1 MYNRVIL
8 IGRLVSDP
16 ELSFTPSEK
25 AVCKLRM
32 AVDGAYAGQD
42 GRKESVFITVTAW
55 NKQGQSCANYLAKGR
70 MIAVEGKLN
79 IRQYE
84 AKDGGKRSVT
94 EVVADTVRFL
104 EKPKEGQQEKPPIDY
119 EKDEFDFSDFGTE
132 VDPGSM
138 PF

>member
-1 MYNRVIL
+1 
-8 IGRLVSDP
+8 
-16 ELSFTPSEK
+16 
-25 AVCKLRM
+25 
-32 AVDGAYAGQD
+32 
-42 GRKESVFITVTAW
+42 
-55 NKQGQSCANYLAKGR
+55 

-104 EKPKEGQQEKPPIDY
+104 EKPKEGQEKTTVDY

>member
-8 IGRLVSDP
+8 IGRLVADP

-25 AVCKLRM
+25 SVCKLRM

-42 GRKESVFITVTAW
+42 GRKEAVFVNVTVW

-84 AKDGGKRSVT
+84 AKDGSGKRFVT

-104 EKPKEGQQEKPPIDY
+104 EKPKEGREKTTVDY

-132 VDPGSM
+132 VDSASL